1 MGTASSAVS
10 QRVEQSART
19 GVCSLKD
26 MKLEEVGS
34 QFNNTDFF
42 CFICLI
48 CGTNLLEVRTVGH
61 IPASGVQEFHC
72 IDQRCP

>member
-34 QFNNTDFF
+34 QYNLFF
-42 CFICLI
+42 LYLYQCD
-48 CGTNLLEVRTVGH
+48 TNLLYNLK
-61 IPASGVQEFHC
+61 
-72 IDQRCP
+72 